1 MKSKALSKM
10 DRKNILDLVEEKAL
24 KKWDDS
30 PLRAE
35 MDALQEKA
43 SSILHEAQIAV
54 IPEADR
60 LVLNR
65 YSGRYITK
73 EIGFNFDGKRGIVSM
88 SWGDFLPE
96 IRIKSYYVMK
106 NYLPDYIDNES
117 DIIKLIHKT
126 DPTILQR
133 FNELW
138 YLRDCELKAI
148 ITAYTKLLNECKS
161 TKQVAENKD
170 LAPFLPEYLLTY
182 GEDKEELAPLGKED
196 LAIIADMNA
205 K

>member
-1 MKSKALSKM
+1 MKSKALSKT

-24 KKWDDS
+24 SKWDDS

-35 MDALQEKA
+35 MDALQAKA
-43 SSILHEAQIAV
+43 SSILHEHQIAI

-60 LVLNR
+60 LVLNK

-73 EIGFNFDGKRGIVSM
+73 EIGFNFDSKRSIAAA
-88 SWGDFLPE
+88 SWGCNLPE
-96 IRIKSYYVMK
+96 ICVESYYVMHS
-106 NYLPDYIDNES
+106 YLPDYIDNES
-117 DIIKLIHKT
+117 DIVKLLHRT

-133 FNELW
+133 FSELW
-138 YLRDCELKAI
+138 HLRDCELTAI
-148 ITAYTKLLNECKS
+148 TTAYTKLLNECKS

-182 GEDKEELAPLGKED
+182 GEAEEELTPLGKED